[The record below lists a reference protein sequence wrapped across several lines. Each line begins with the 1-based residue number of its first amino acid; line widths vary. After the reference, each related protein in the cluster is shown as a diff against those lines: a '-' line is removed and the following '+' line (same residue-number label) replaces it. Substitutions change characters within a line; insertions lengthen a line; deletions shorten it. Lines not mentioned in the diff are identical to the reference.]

1 MSKSDAQCDVQKW
14 RAKVKF
20 KRPVQRY
27 VQKVSV
33 NVTSRSDVQMVRQK
47 STSKRDFHKECGVTS
62 IMFKKIIS

>member
-1 MSKSDAQCDVQKW
+1 MSKSEAQCDVQKW

-47 STSKRDFHKECGVTS
+47 STSKRDFHK
-62 IMFKKIIS
+62 